1 MGESTI
7 IIKMQTYVK
16 LMRIYLPKKKKNL
29 KTRSKVDS
37 NEDENFGF
45 VGTLTQNTQV
55 ICVFLV
61 RI

>member
-7 IIKMQTYVK
+7 IIKMWIYVK
-16 LMRIYLPKKKKNL
+16 LMRIYLPQKKNV
-29 KTRSKVDS
+29 KNRWKVDS

-45 VGTLTQNTQV
+45 VGTLTQNTRV